1 MEKDKRK
8 GLIITL
14 LIIQSIVFAILTS
27 FYLDYKYKE
36 DFSNIAK
43 EYKEI
48 SLNNIEFDK
57 NKAVGDYLERFLSEK
72 NAIFLK
78 QKDDYDYAGKKLMH
92 VTYISGDYEGRKADL
107 NLSFLNQKYA
117 SDQSFKKLKEDGGTI
132 GLLNSDYE
140 MIEKTPKFIMGDSY
154 AFINLIG
161 MGRLQG
167 FNGKYKTIGL
177 TDDDVKEFYEK
188 ISEITGKSI
197 DDIKNQTG
205 GMAAMGENI
214 PFSFLAIYLVVS
226 LVILAMLIIITVSK
240 LEDMGVYLLQ
250 GWSKSEYIKSI
261 YGPINKI
268 AYILPILFIPY
279 GFILCMGSF
288 KTLKYYGIFLLAGL
302 LNLLMF
308 LIFEFLVSLILRTV
322 KPIAAMHGRISKKG
336 LLAFGI
342 ILYILVNVSTSF
354 LSLMGIDKSV
364 AELFNQI
371 ETKNSWEEVSDYYVN
386 TTFNIGNDYMNPQ
399 NGETPTLDNDFI
411 DFYKSI
417 AGKDGVKTIHTEF
430 YRGENYE
437 MFKNANVYNYPPN
450 FSFVEFKADKNYI
463 SEDMGIE
470 ITNEMT
476 DFAKNGYRVYLIPK
490 TFTKDQKEQ
499 LEKYFTEDDIK
510 KNQEFAD
517 KDSYDFPKI
526 KGAKFFT
533 YENDREY
540 FAFPTDIEDDRYEDK
555 FPLKTNEAVI
565 SLITPENI
573 LYFEAKSLLGG
584 GETNSTI
591 KLNQKAYD
599 KYINKDYYKKFNL
612 DDNMPEFVKI
622 KDLIT
627 GMIKSLAQSIGTF
640 VLIAMLFSAMCIL
653 ILLTLINLY
662 REIYL
667 EEVNI
672 KKFLGYDNKKIYK
685 PLWLVI
691 IIASLINLSVAL
703 ISQSIFGFI
712 LALIIGAMQ
721 IIFMIKLTK
730 RDQFNL
736 LVEFLK

>member
-1 MEKDKRK
+1 
-8 GLIITL
+8 
-14 LIIQSIVFAILTS
+14 
-27 FYLDYKYKE
+27 
-36 DFSNIAK
+36 
-43 EYKEI
+43 
-48 SLNNIEFDK
+48 
-57 NKAVGDYLERFLSEK
+57 
-72 NAIFLK
+72 
-78 QKDDYDYAGKKLMH
+78 
-92 VTYISGDYEGRKADL
+92 
-107 NLSFLNQKYA
+107 
-117 SDQSFKKLKEDGGTI
+117 
-132 GLLNSDYE
+132 
-140 MIEKTPKFIMGDSY
+140 
-154 AFINLIG
+154 
-161 MGRLQG
+161 
-167 FNGKYKTIGL
+167 
-177 TDDDVKEFYEK
+177 
-188 ISEITGKSI
+188 
-197 DDIKNQTG
+197 
-205 GMAAMGENI
+205 
-214 PFSFLAIYLVVS
+214 
-226 LVILAMLIIITVSK
+226 
-240 LEDMGVYLLQ
+240 
-250 GWSKSEYIKSI
+250 
-261 YGPINKI
+261 
-268 AYILPILFIPY
+268 
-279 GFILCMGSF
+279 
-288 KTLKYYGIFLLAGL
+288 
-302 LNLLMF
+302 
-308 LIFEFLVSLILRTV
+308 
-322 KPIAAMHGRISKKG
+322 
-336 LLAFGI
+336 
-342 ILYILVNVSTSF
+342 
-354 LSLMGIDKSV
+354 
-364 AELFNQI
+364 
-371 ETKNSWEEVSDYYVN
+371 
-386 TTFNIGNDYMNPQ
+386 
-399 NGETPTLDNDFI
+399 
-411 DFYKSI
+411 
-417 AGKDGVKTIHTEF
+417 
-430 YRGENYE
+430 

-476 DFAKNGYRVYLIPK
+476 DFAQNGYRVYLIPR